1 MSMYISYS
9 APLTKTFTIKA
20 PTIFQTSSDSG
31 GTLPISPPIIRGHL
45 GNELTDLISHPK
57 ILREQKAPVVGYS
70 RLEKLAVAGANIAAN
85 IVNIYLE

>member
-31 GTLPISPPIIRGHL
+31 GPRPISPPIIRGHL

-57 ILREQKAPVVGYS
+57 KCAHKKGPVVGYS
-70 RLEKLAVAGANIAAN
+70 RLEKKAMAGAIMATN
-85 IVNIYLE
+85 IVNIYL